1 MKSQEIDFD
10 EIEERFSVS
19 DGEAFYYFC
28 LNEHSDPS
36 EDLVD
41 DFEQS
46 YVGRFDDFEDYAY
59 VLARDSGMMEDIEFM
74 KKYFNHKAFARDLL
88 AGGDAW
94 YEEFPNEVIV
104 FEAH

>member
-1 MKSQEIDFD
+1 MKNQDIDFD

-28 LNEHSDPS
+28 RNLHSDPS
-36 EDLVD
+36 EEFVD
-41 DFEQS
+41 EFQEY

-59 VLARDSGMMEDIEFM
+59 VLARDSGMMENIQFM
-74 KKYFNHKAFARDLL
+74 QKYFNHKAFARDLL

-94 YEEFPNEVIV
+94 FEEANTEVIV
-104 FEAH
+104 FEVR